1 MILLRIRNA
10 QLVEKKEV
18 NVPNS
23 KIKLAIVKVL
33 KEEGYIDNYRVNQL
47 DNSKKSEIVITLK
60 YYLGDPVIESV
71 VRISKPG
78 LRQYKSS
85 LKLTNVT
92 NEMGIAIVTTSKGV
106 MTARNNPISVPK
118 NVEITI
124 TGSEVT
130 VKGPLGILKRPIEST
145 VALELIDDHIK
156 IKATDV
162 TKFSNAMSG
171 TVRALLANMVK
182 GVSEGFEKK
191 LTLVGVGYRAQ
202 AAAQKVNLS
211 LGFSHP
217 VDYEVPIG
225 IKIETPSQTEIIIK
239 GIDKQ
244 KVGQTAAEIRAYRQ
258 PEPYKGKGIRYSDE
272 VIVLKETK
280 KK

>member
-1 MILLRIRNA
+1 MSMSDPIADMLTRIRNA

-106 MTARNNPISVPK
+106 MTARNA
-118 NVEITI
+118 
-124 TGSEVT
+124 
-130 VKGPLGILKRPIEST
+130 RQ
-145 VALELIDDHIK
+145 
-156 IKATDV
+156 
-162 TKFSNAMSG
+162 M
-171 TVRALLANMVK
+171 
-182 GVSEGFEKK
+182 
-191 LTLVGVGYRAQ
+191 GVGGELLCT
-202 AAAQKVNLS
+202 V
-211 LGFSHP
+211 
-217 VDYEVPIG
+217 V
-225 IKIETPSQTEIIIK
+225 
-239 GIDKQ
+239 
-244 KVGQTAAEIRAYRQ
+244 
-258 PEPYKGKGIRYSDE
+258 
-272 VIVLKETK
+272 
-280 KK
+280 

>member
-1 MILLRIRNA
+1 MSDPIADMLTRIRNA

-106 MTARNNPISVPK
+106 MTARNA
-118 NVEITI
+118 
-124 TGSEVT
+124 
-130 VKGPLGILKRPIEST
+130 RQ
-145 VALELIDDHIK
+145 
-156 IKATDV
+156 
-162 TKFSNAMSG
+162 M
-171 TVRALLANMVK
+171 
-182 GVSEGFEKK
+182 
-191 LTLVGVGYRAQ
+191 GVG
-202 AAAQKVNLS
+202 
-211 LGFSHP
+211 
-217 VDYEVPIG
+217 
-225 IKIETPSQTEIIIK
+225 
-239 GIDKQ
+239 
-244 KVGQTAAEIRAYRQ
+244 
-258 PEPYKGKGIRYSDE
+258 DE
-272 VIVLKETK
+272 LLCTVV
-280 KK
+280 